1 MKGEI
6 FLKIAK
12 RCEKTS
18 TAEGSSFVKKR
29 LEYTRD
35 NTLAGNSFFDKI
47 KPIRPVKKDAPK
59 KLTVPFKVKVGSI
72 NGGAI

>member
-18 TAEGSSFVKKR
+18 TAEGYSFVKKR
-29 LEYTRD
+29 LGYTRD
-35 NTLAGNSFFDKI
+35 NTLEGNNFFDKI
-47 KPIRPVKKDAPK
+47 KTIIPVQNGAPK
-59 KLTVPFKVKVGSI
+59 TSIVPSKAK
-72 NGGAI
+72 